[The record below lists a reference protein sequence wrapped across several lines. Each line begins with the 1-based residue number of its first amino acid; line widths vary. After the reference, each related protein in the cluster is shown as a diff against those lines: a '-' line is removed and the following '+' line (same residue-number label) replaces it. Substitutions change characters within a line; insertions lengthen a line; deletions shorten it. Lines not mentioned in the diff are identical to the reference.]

1 MVEITTIAAI
11 GIVVY
16 IIYTYFYKTKDID
29 FIQVIL
35 FIISISTAYFS
46 YYSRQVQEEQLIT
59 DLTDKL
65 TLGVYDRIMKEY
77 PYSLEFYN
85 SIHKKLNID
94 DKITSSNLDNRFTSS
109 FTYTK
114 TNIDT
119 IKQSLV
125 SFSLSVE
132 LIDMII
138 YFIGKKNVLKQ
149 DTYNSWILTFRMW
162 FDSDILQD
170 AWKKVKNIYPDSLT
184 KFIENDII
192 AK

>member
-109 FTYTK
+109 FTDTK